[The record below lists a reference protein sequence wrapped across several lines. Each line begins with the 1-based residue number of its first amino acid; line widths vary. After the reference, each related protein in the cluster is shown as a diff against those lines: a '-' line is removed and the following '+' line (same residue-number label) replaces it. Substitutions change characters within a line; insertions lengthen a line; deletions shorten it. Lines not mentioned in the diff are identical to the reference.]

1 MASVSAGG
9 LDVAAITEQG
19 YGPSE
24 PEEDAPVPKSP
35 AEIYA
40 ERYAAFETTAERE
53 GKKMRKAMET
63 FERKRRH
70 YPASS
75 YEEFFEGYA
84 LDHPV
89 SLYD

>member
-1 MASVSAGG
+1 MPA
-9 LDVAAITEQG
+9 LTEQG

-24 PEEDAPVPKSP
+24 PDDDTPAPKSP

-53 GKKMRKAMET
+53 GAKMVAAMEA
-63 FERKRRH
+63 FERKRVR

-75 YEEFFEGYA
+75 WAEFFEGYP
-84 LDHPV
+84 LTHPV
-89 SLYD
+89 SPYD